1 MLGVAHQKKVRCFFS
16 VFKAFEEQRTLEMGK
31 NIKCLRIK
39 NGGEFY
45 SQEFDAFCN
54 QEGI

>member
-1 MLGVAHQKKVRCFFS
+1 MFFS

-45 SQEFDAFCN
+45 SQEFDAFYN